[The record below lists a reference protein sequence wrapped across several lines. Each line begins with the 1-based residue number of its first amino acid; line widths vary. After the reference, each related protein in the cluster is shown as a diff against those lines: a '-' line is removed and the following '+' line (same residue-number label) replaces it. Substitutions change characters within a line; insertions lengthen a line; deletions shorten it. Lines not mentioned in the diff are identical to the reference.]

1 MGYNEKTRRRAAEI
15 LNERKLS
22 AEAIAESRRQ
32 RIFNEIPEAEEL
44 DKKISRCALNI
55 ARAYVKGGDVQSEL
69 EKLKNES
76 LSLQKEYELLLN
88 KNGYTVSDL
97 EPDYF
102 CDKCKDTGYIEL
114 ENRTVMCDCM
124 RNALAEAACEELNRS
139 SPLKLSTFE
148 DFNLKYYSMDIDERY
163 PRSPYDQMSK
173 ILSACKKYADNFSL
187 DSSNILMIGKT
198 GLGKTHLS
206 LAIANEVIKKG
217 YSVIYA
223 PAPKIVSIL
232 EKEQFSRGS
241 SEVSSESMFLDCDL
255 LIIDDLGT
263 EFTTQFSKSAI
274 YNLFNERLL
283 SGKPVIINTNC
294 KLNELEELYSE
305 RFVSRI
311 VGEAKRLDFFGTDV
325 RILKK

>member
-1 MGYNEKTRRRAAEI
+1 MGYNEKIKRRAAEI
-15 LNERKLS
+15 IRERRLS
-22 AEAIAESRRQ
+22 AESACEDRRK
-32 RIFNEIPEAEEL
+32 RIFKDVPEAEIME
-44 DKKISRCALNI
+44 KKISAYGVGAVRALI
-55 ARAYVKGGDVQSEL
+55 KGGDTEAEL
-69 EKLKNES
+69 LKLKTES
-76 LSLQKEYELLLN
+76 LELQKQYENLLN
-88 KNGYTVSDL
+88 EQGYTLSAL

-102 CDKCKDTGYIEL
+102 CKKCGDTGFYDL
-114 ENRTVMCDCM
+114 ENKTVMCDCL
-124 RNALAEAACEELNRS
+124 RNALTEAACEELNKS
-139 SPLKLSTFE
+139 SPLTLSTFE
-148 DFNLKYYSMDIDERY
+148 DFDLKYYSMDIDDRY
-163 PRSPYDQMSK
+163 PRSPYEQMSK
-173 ILSACKKYADNFSL
+173 ILSFCKKYADNFSL
-187 DSSNILMIGKT
+187 KSRNIFMYGKT

-206 LAIANEVIKKG
+206 LSIANEVIKKG
-217 YSVIYA
+217 YGVIYA

-241 SEVSSESMFLDCDL
+241 DVTGESMFMDCDL

-263 EFTTQFSKSAI
+263 EFSTQFSKSAI

-311 VGEAKRLDFFGTDV
+311 MGEAVRLDFFGTDV